1 MPLNTPLDIAFTLQP
16 ENQDIDFLTQK
27 INEDA
32 QKKGIQEKAY
42 AFAFFIRNTQST
54 IIAGCNGSVIYG
66 NIYTDQLWVHDNYRN
81 QGLGTKLMQQV
92 HHYGREIKCS
102 MASIATM
109 SFQKAALFYEKLG
122 YVCDFERLNYSN
134 GASCL
139 FMKRIL

>member
-1 MPLNTPLDIAFTLQP
+1 MPADITFTLQP
-16 ENQDIDFLTQK
+16 DSQDIDFLTQK

-42 AFAFFIRNTQST
+42 AFAFFIRDTKDI

-66 NIYTDQLWVHDNYRN
+66 NIYTDQLWVHEDYRN

-92 HHYGREIKCS
+92 HNYGRKIDCS

-109 SFQKAALFYEKLG
+109 SFQKAAQFYEKLG
-122 YVCDFERLNYSN
+122 YICDFERLNYSN

-139 FMKRIL
+139 FMTRPL